1 VTSLSFQRNW
11 AFPAGK
17 NSPHTSRIQ
26 KGNHN
31 NSNNN
36 NNNISLD
43 NDDNNK
49 IYKNNNKN
57 NDRFDFPTKFA
68 AFTAIFAFEK
78 VLLIGEFIPFG
89 VILPTISPALFGS
102 VLAGTLVTATSSTL
116 ASSVNFWLGRS
127 FLRQRV
133 RAFALPGQPPIGES
147 RWFQAIF
154 FSYSFLYS
162 LFSFD

>member
-26 KGNHN
+26 KGNNN

-43 NDDNNK
+43 NDNNNK

-68 AFTAIFAFEK
+68 AFTAIFAVEK

-147 RWFQAIF
+147 RWFQATF
-154 FSYSFLYS
+154 FSCSFLYS
-162 LFSFD
+162 LFCFD